1 MGTSN
6 KHGFT
11 IIETMLF
18 LAISGALTVAVL
30 VGAGASISQ
39 QRYRDSVNSL
49 SNFLQ
54 QQYSDVTS
62 VRNGRDSGWSCNA
75 VTGPVVDGV
84 GGSSRG
90 ATECVVV
97 GKYVSLSDKTVTV
110 QTVIG
115 KASVVGGA
123 GDIDTLANSGLSLTD
138 FDKQTYT
145 IEWGAAM
152 QKINK
157 APTATT
163 MLIVRSPVTG
173 SIRTFIDESGAN
185 QPVAL
190 MVNVARLQAPA
201 NICMNSDGM
210 FNGKRLEVY
219 VIANA
224 SSATAVK
231 VNGDETTTC

>member
-1 MGTSN
+1 MGMSN

-62 VRNGRDSGWSCNA
+62 VRNDRDSAWSCNA
-75 VTGPVVDGV
+75 VTGPVVDQT
-84 GGSSRG
+84 GGTSRG

-115 KASVVGGA
+115 KASVIGGTS
-123 GDIDTLANSGLSLTD
+123 DIDTLNNSELAVTD
-138 FDKQTYT
+138 LDKQTYT
-145 IEWGAAM
+145 VEWGAAM
-152 QKINK
+152 QKADK
-157 APTATT
+157 TPSATT

-185 QPVAL
+185 QPIAS
-190 MVNVARLQAPA
+190 MVDVARLRVPA
-201 NICMNSDGM
+201 NICVDSSGM
-210 FNGKRLEVY
+210 FDGKRFEIL
-219 VIANA
+219 IIPNA
-224 SSATAVK
+224 SSATGVK
-231 VNGDETTTC
+231 VNGDQTTTC

>member
-18 LAISGALTVAVL
+18 LAISGTLTVAVL

-62 VRNGRDSGWSCNA
+62 VRNDRDSGWSCNA
-75 VTGPVVDGV
+75 VTGPIVDGTS
-84 GGSSRG
+84 GSSRG

-115 KASVVGGA
+115 KASAVGGA
-123 GDIDTLANSGLSLTD
+123 GDIATLTNSGLSLTD

-145 IEWGAAM
+145 IEWGASM

-185 QPVAL
+185 QPVAS
-190 MVNVARLQAPA
+190 MVNLARLQAPA
-201 NICMNSDGM
+201 NICVNSDGM

-224 SSATAVK
+224 SSATGIK
-231 VNGDETTTC
+231 VNGDGTTTC

>member
-18 LAISGALTVAVL
+18 LAISGALTIAVL

-62 VRNGRDSGWSCNA
+62 VRNDRDSGWSCNA
-75 VTGPVVDGV
+75 VTGPVADGT
-84 GGSSRG
+84 GGISRG

-97 GKYVSLSDKTVTV
+97 GKYISLSDKTVTV

-115 KASVVGGA
+115 KANVVGGS
-123 GDIDTLANSGLSLTD
+123 GDIDTLTNSELTLTD

-157 APTATT
+157 TPTATT
-163 MLIVRSPVTG
+163 ILIVRSPVTG
-173 SIRTFIDESGAN
+173 SIRTFVDESSAN

-190 MVNVARLQAPA
+190 MVSVARLQAPA
-201 NICMNSDGM
+201 NICMDSDGM
-210 FNGKRLEVY
+210 FNGKRFEVY
-219 VIANA
+219 VIPNA
-224 SSATAVK
+224 SSATGIK
-231 VNGDETTTC
+231 VNGDGTTTC

>member
-62 VRNGRDSGWSCNA
+62 VRNERDSGWSCNA
-75 VTGPVVDGV
+75 ATGPVVDETS
-84 GGSSRG
+84 GSSRG

-97 GKYVSLSDKTVTV
+97 GKYISLSDKTVTV

-115 KASVVGGA
+115 KASAVGGA
-123 GDIDTLANSGLSLTD
+123 GDIATLTNSGLSLTD

-185 QPVAL
+185 QPVAS

-210 FNGKRLEVY
+210 FNGKRLGVY